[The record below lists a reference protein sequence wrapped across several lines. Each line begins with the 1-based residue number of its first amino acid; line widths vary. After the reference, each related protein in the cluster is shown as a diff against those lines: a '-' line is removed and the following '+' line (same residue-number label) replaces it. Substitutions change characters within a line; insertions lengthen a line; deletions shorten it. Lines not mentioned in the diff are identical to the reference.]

1 MYNKV
6 MKIYL
11 GADHRGYK
19 LKEALRESLKTQGF
33 EVEDVGADIY
43 DGADDYVDYASKVC
57 KQIGKDDKGV
67 LICGSGHGVDIVA
80 NKHKNT
86 RSVLGFNLD
95 VVVQGREDEDANVL
109 SLPAEWITTD
119 EAIEMVKVFINTD
132 FSRAERHMRRIEKIE
147 KLL

>member
-1 MYNKV
+1 MT

-19 LKEALRESLKTQGF
+19 LKQVLKEELKTQGF
-33 EVEDVGADIY
+33 EVEDVGADVY

-57 KQIGKDDKGV
+57 KRVKKNDRGI
-67 LICGSGHGVDIVA
+67 LICGSGHGVDMVA
-80 NKHKNT
+80 NKHKQI

-119 EAIEMVKVFINTD
+119 EAIEMTKVFLSTD
-132 FSRAERHMRRIEKIE
+132 FSNAERHVRRLEKIE
-147 KLL
+147 KLS